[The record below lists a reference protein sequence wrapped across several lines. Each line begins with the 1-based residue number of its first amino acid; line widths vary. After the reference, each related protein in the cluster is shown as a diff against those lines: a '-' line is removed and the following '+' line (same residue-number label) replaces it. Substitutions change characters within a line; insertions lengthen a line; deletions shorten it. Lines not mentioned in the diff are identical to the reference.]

1 MQSRPQKSLRERLVQ
16 DQTDVRARTIDA
28 KTVCAEELAEI
39 ENMVLRTL
47 YREQSGRRGRRIVI
61 EQHRLTIR

>member
-1 MQSRPQKSLRERLVQ
+1 MQSRPQKSLRERLAQ
-16 DQTDVRARTIDA
+16 DQTDVRAEWSAA

-47 YREQSGRRGRRIVI
+47 YRERTDERALAVS
-61 EQHRLTIR
+61 

>member
-1 MQSRPQKSLRERLVQ
+1 MQSRPQKSLRERLAL
-16 DQTDVRARTIDA
+16 DQTDVRAELAAA

-47 YREQSGRRGRRIVI
+47 YRERTGERALAVS
-61 EQHRLTIR
+61 

>member
-1 MQSRPQKSLRERLVQ
+1 MQSRPQKSLRERLAD
-16 DQTDVRARTIDA
+16 DQSDARAEFAAA

-47 YREQSGRRGRRIVI
+47 YRERIG
-61 EQHRLTIR
+61 EQAMAVS